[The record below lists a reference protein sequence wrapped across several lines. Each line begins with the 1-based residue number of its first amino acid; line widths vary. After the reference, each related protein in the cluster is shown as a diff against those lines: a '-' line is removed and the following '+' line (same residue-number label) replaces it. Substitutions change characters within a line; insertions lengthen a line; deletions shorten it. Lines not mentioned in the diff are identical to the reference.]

1 MYDYSSLHVARQ
13 EEERRRQ
20 QAEIIATGYGGY
32 APMPKKPV
40 RTWLM
45 ARFNMLRGR
54 TVPPMRIDAQPSYTQ
69 AEMDTAKMAG
79 D

>member
-1 MYDYSSLHVARQ
+1 MYDYTVIHVARQ

-20 QAEIIATGYGGY
+20 RAEIIATVHGGY
-32 APMPKKPV
+32 APMPKKPA

-45 ARFNMLRGR
+45 ACFNMLRR
-54 TVPPMRIDAQPSYTQ
+54 HTVPPVRSDAQTPFTQ
-69 AEMDTAKMAG
+69 AEMDAANMAG

>member
-1 MYDYSSLHVARQ
+1 MYDYSVFHVARQ

-20 QAEIIATGYGGY
+20 QAEIIATVYGGY
-32 APMPKKPV
+32 APMPKKTV

-45 ARFNMLRGR
+45 ARFNMLRGQ
-54 TVPPMRIDAQPSYTQ
+54 TVSPVRIDAQTPFTQ
-69 AEMDTAKMAG
+69 AEMDAANMAG

>member
-1 MYDYSSLHVARQ
+1 MYDYTVIHVARQ

-20 QAEIIATGYGGY
+20 QAEIIATVYGGY
-32 APMPKKPV
+32 APMPNKPV

-45 ARFNMLRGR
+45 ARDNMLRGR
-54 TVPPMRIDAQPSYTQ
+54 SVPPVRIDAQTPFTQ
-69 AEMDTAKMAG
+69 AEIDAANMAG

>member
-1 MYDYSSLHVARQ
+1 MYDYTVIHVARQ

-20 QAEIIATGYGGY
+20 QAEIIATVYGGY

-45 ARFNMLRGR
+45 TRFNMLRGQ
-54 TVPPMRIDAQPSYTQ
+54 TVPPVRIDAQTPFTQ
-69 AEMDTAKMAG
+69 AEMDAANMAG

>member
-20 QAEIIATGYGGY
+20 QAEIIATVYGGY

-54 TVPPMRIDAQPSYTQ
+54 TVPPMRIDTQPSYSQ